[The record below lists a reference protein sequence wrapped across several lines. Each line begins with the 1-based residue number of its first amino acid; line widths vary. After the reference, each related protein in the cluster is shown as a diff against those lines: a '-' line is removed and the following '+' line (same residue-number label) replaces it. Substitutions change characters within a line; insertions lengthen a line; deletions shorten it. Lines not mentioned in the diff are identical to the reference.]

1 MRITYLHQYFKT
13 PSMSGGTRSFEM
25 ARRLV
30 AWGHQV
36 TVVTSDT
43 SGGASQA
50 WRVSNENGIDVHW
63 LPVPYSNH
71 MGTGARIRAFFRFA
85 YHAATRAASLPADV
99 VLATSTPLTIALP
112 GAYAS
117 MRQRAPMVFEVR
129 DLWPDIPVELG
140 ALRNPVA
147 IAAARWLE
155 RFAYRRS
162 RHVVALSSDMKD
174 GVVKTGY
181 SADRVTVIPNSSDIE
196 LFGPEHTDSARFL
209 ADKPELLGR
218 RLVLYPGTIG
228 FVNGVE
234 YLVDVAAHSLA
245 LDPGIAFVVVGD
257 GKQQASVQAYAQER
271 GVLGVNF
278 FLYPPV
284 AKDEVP
290 HAFAAADVICS
301 LAIDFP
307 SLRANSA
314 NKFFDALAARKPIAI
329 NYLGW
334 QADLIEQEGVGLSLP
349 PTAPERA
356 ALVLVEALGDPDWLA
371 RAGAAAGVLAET
383 RFSRDLLARQL
394 EQALSGAVP

>member
-36 TVVTSDT
+36 TIVTSDT
-43 SGGASQA
+43 ASDGSQE
-50 WRVSNENGIDVHW
+50 WRVTKEHEIEVHW

-71 MGTGARIRAFFRFA
+71 MGTRARIEAFFRFA
-85 YHAATRAASLPADV
+85 YHAARRAASIPADI

-112 GAYAS
+112 GVYAS
-117 MRQRAPMVFEVR
+117 RRQRVPMVFEVR

-140 ALRNPVA
+140 ALRNPAA

-155 RFAYRRS
+155 RVAYRS
-162 RHVVALSSDMKD
+162 SKHVVALSPGMKD
-174 GVVKTGY
+174 GVVRAGY
-181 SADRVTVIPNSSDIE
+181 PADQVTIIPNSSDIE
-196 LFGPEHTDSARFL
+196 LFGPQNADPARFL
-209 ADKPELLGR
+209 SEKPELAAR
-218 RLVLYPGTIG
+218 PLVLYPGTIG

-234 YLVDVAAHSLA
+234 YLVDVARHALA
-245 LDPGIAFVVVGD
+245 IEPAIAFAVVGD
-257 GKQQASVQAYAQER
+257 GKRRDAVRAHAR
-271 GVLGVNF
+271 KCGVLDVNF
-278 FLYPPV
+278 FMYPPV

-290 HAFAAADVICS
+290 HAFAAADIICS

-314 NKFFDALAARKPIAI
+314 NKFFDAMAARKPVAV

-334 QADLIEQEGVGLSLP
+334 QAELIAEEGVGVTLP
-349 PTAPERA
+349 PNAPEHAATVLIKALDDRA
-356 ALVLVEALGDPDWLA
+356 WLA
-371 RAGAAAGVLAET
+371 RAGEGAGAVAEA
-383 RFSRDLLARQL
+383 RFSREMLARRL
-394 EQALSGAVP
+394 ERVLVESAR